1 VRPNQLLLGVL
12 ATAALSSC
20 GASPDASGSDDTP
33 VAGSVSVTQQP
44 SSTDGGGTV
53 PPTDPTDP
61 ADATTAPATAPATEA
76 PMTTDSSSSA
86 PLSGDALEAEAV
98 ADLAGRIGV
107 DASAITVTRHDEV
120 SWSDGSLGCPKPGY
134 NYIQVI
140 TAGYLIVLTA
150 DGRDYEYHGKPG
162 SSPFYCAAPRPPAAG
177 TGGP

>member
-12 ATAALSSC
+12 AAAALSSC
-20 GASPDASGSDDTP
+20 GASSDASGTDDTP
-33 VAGSVSVTQQP
+33 VADSVSVTQQP
-44 SSTDGGGTV
+44 TANDAAATVPSTDAT
-53 PPTDPTDP
+53 
-61 ADATTAPATAPATEA
+61 DATTEPATAPATEA
-76 PMTTDSSSSA
+76 PMTTDSPGSVPS
-86 PLSGDALEAEAV
+86 SGDALEAEAI

-107 DASAITVTRHDEV
+107 DASAISVTRHDEV
-120 SWSDGSLGCPKPGY
+120 SWSDGSLGCPKPGF

-162 SSPFYCAAPRPPAAG
+162 GSPFYCAAPRPPAAG